1 MIDITSIAQALI
13 ALLGVIITAI
23 LIPYIRSRT
32 TAEQRAKLQ
41 TWINVAVY
49 AAEQMF
55 QFPGTGEDKKSYV
68 LKFLQ
73 AQGIT
78 YDATAIDAMIE
89 AAVKTLNI
97 AQGAASTVTASAA
110 TSETVVMKPPGADND
125 FYGDKYIIQNY

>member
-1 MIDITSIAQALI
+1 MIDITQIMVAI
-13 ALLGVIITAI
+13 IMVLGAVITTV
-23 LIPYIRSRT
+23 LIPYIRRKT
-32 TAEQRAKLQ
+32 TMAQQSTIQ

-55 QFPGTGEDKKSYV
+55 QFPDRGEDKKNYV

-89 AAVKTLNI
+89 AAVKQLNI
-97 AQGAASTVTASAA
+97 AQGTASPTAVSGGAA
-110 TSETVVMKPPGADND
+110 ETVVAKPPGADND
-125 FYGDKYIIQNY
+125 FYGDKYII